1 MEAEQCG
8 SEPHARGLSYSPR
21 CISDGRYVC
30 CVPHFWHAAVLL
42 SAGGN
47 GLFLRPALHRAGLPP
62 LCRFCNTQKKI
73 RPAPASR
80 LTSSVASF
88 ASASR
93 QASHL
98 LSSRVAAL
106 WHSFGVCP
114 RLVHGH
120 PHLFSLIYELRLSQL
135 IGSPAWA

>member
-30 CVPHFWHAAVLL
+30 CVPHFGHAAVLL

-62 LCRFCNTQKKI
+62 LCRFCNTQK
-73 RPAPASR
+73 RSG
-80 LTSSVASF
+80 L
-88 ASASR
+88 
-93 QASHL
+93 
-98 LSSRVAAL
+98 
-106 WHSFGVCP
+106 P
-114 RLVHGH
+114 RLVPDVIRRLLRFRFAAGVAPFVLTGCRFMAFVWFVAMVSRRALTSLLGH
-120 PHLFSLIYELRLSQL
+120 L
-135 IGSPAWA
+135 